1 MLFKNKCNKRKKYSI
16 DVVSRF
22 LLGEW
27 NCEEVEKV
35 IEKAYENIVFQKK
48 NLFMLPTGAVGAVWP
63 LNSWNHGD
71 IEKPIFEVTTIQ
83 IHLNHIN
90 RPKIIAELWKR
101 FDTMIEKCEW
111 GNVNR
116 VSKLL
121 TNNMSNATL
130 LLDDNT
136 LQFVFMKNIQLQK
149 NEDDKVLY
157 LEENH
162 VCIQ

>member
-1 MLFKNKCNKRKKYSI
+1 
-16 DVVSRF
+16 
-22 LLGEW
+22 
-27 NCEEVEKV
+27 
-35 IEKAYENIVFQKK
+35 
-48 NLFMLPTGAVGAVWP
+48 
-63 LNSWNHGD
+63 
-71 IEKPIFEVTTIQ
+71 
-83 IHLNHIN
+83 
-90 RPKIIAELWKR
+90 
-101 FDTMIEKCEW
+101 MIEKCEW